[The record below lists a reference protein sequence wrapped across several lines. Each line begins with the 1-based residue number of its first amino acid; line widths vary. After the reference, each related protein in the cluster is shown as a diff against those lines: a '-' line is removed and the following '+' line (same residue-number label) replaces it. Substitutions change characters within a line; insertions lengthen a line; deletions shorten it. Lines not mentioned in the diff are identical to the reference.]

1 MPMPL
6 TASVNQS
13 RHGIV
18 APVML
23 SLAVLVAVLVA
34 VLFAVLVVVL
44 LMTGRFLALMRETPA
59 PLP

>member
-18 APVML
+18 APVAL
-23 SLAVLVAVLVA
+23 SLAVLVMVLVG
-34 VLFAVLVVVL
+34 VLVGVL
-44 LMTGRFLALMRETPA
+44 LMTDRFLGLMRETPA